1 MQLVVC
7 RSYPPMSAENPTTRA
22 REFVPVAASQYPR
35 LLLQSLRP
43 AEAEQRQTHRV
54 SMATE
59 MT

>member
-1 MQLVVC
+1 MC
-7 RSYPPMSAENPTTRA
+7 RSYPPMSAENPTTPE

-43 AEAEQRQTHRV
+43 AEAEQRQTPRV
-54 SMATE
+54 SMTTE